1 MKTRIPERLNK
12 RYNAPAI
19 FLAQSPVVPHNST
32 ARLELSG
39 FQVDSELTPTIYTL
53 KGAISVQSETAKTRL
68 FVLALINLSFMVLA
82 SNAAAQPSVEDNV
95 RPAGQVCLAGQSC
108 VGSTSDSAPVAPVT
122 STRAAAPVAAV
133 VEAVVEEVAAVT
145 AEIAAFDVES
155 TYQMSCFAC
164 HGTGAAGAPIL
175 GDAEAWA
182 PRMEKGMDA
191 VMLNVVNG
199 VNAMPPK
206 GLCFTCTDDD
216 LAAIVAYMISQ

>member
-1 MKTRIPERLNK
+1 MKLVFSGSRIDPEFISHDLH
-12 RYNAPAI
+12 I
-19 FLAQSPVVPHNST
+19 
-32 ARLELSG
+32 
-39 FQVDSELTPTIYTL
+39 

-68 FVLALINLSFMVLA
+68 FVFALINLSFMVLA

-108 VGSTSDSAPVAPVT
+108 VGSTSGSSPAAPVT

-133 VEAVVEEVAAVT
+133 VEEVAAVA
-145 AEIAAFDVES
+145 AEVAAFDVES

-182 PRMEKGMDA
+182 PRMDKGMDA
-191 VMLNVVNG
+191 VMLNVVIG

-216 LAAIVAYMISQ
+216 LAAIVAYMSSQ

>member
-1 MKTRIPERLNK
+1 M
-12 RYNAPAI
+12 
-19 FLAQSPVVPHNST
+19 
-32 ARLELSG
+32 
-39 FQVDSELTPTIYTL
+39 
-53 KGAISVQSETAKTRL
+53 QSETAKTRL
-68 FVLALINLSFMVLA
+68 FVLALINLSFMVLG
-82 SNAAAQPSVEDNV
+82 SSAAAQQSIEDNV

-108 VGSTSDSAPVAPVT
+108 VGSTSGSAPVT

-133 VEAVVEEVAAVT
+133 VEAVVEELAAVT
-145 AEIAAFDVES
+145 AEVVAFDVES

>member
-1 MKTRIPERLNK
+1 VKLVFIGPRVEPEFTSHDLH
-12 RYNAPAI
+12 I
-19 FLAQSPVVPHNST
+19 
-32 ARLELSG
+32 
-39 FQVDSELTPTIYTL
+39 

-68 FVLALINLSFMVLA
+68 VVLALINLSFMVLG
-82 SNAAAQPSVEDNV
+82 SSAAAQQSIEDNV

-108 VGSTSDSAPVAPVT
+108 VGSTSGSAPVT

-133 VEAVVEEVAAVT
+133 VEEAAAVAAEV
-145 AEIAAFDVES
+145 AAFDVES

-206 GLCFTCTDDD
+206 GLCFTCTDEN
-216 LAAIVAYMISQ
+216 LAAIVAYMSSQ

>member
-1 MKTRIPERLNK
+1 MKLVFSGSRIDPEFISHDLH
-12 RYNAPAI
+12 I
-19 FLAQSPVVPHNST
+19 
-32 ARLELSG
+32 
-39 FQVDSELTPTIYTL
+39 

-68 FVLALINLSFMVLA
+68 FVLALINLSFMVLG
-82 SNAAAQPSVEDNV
+82 SNAAAQQSVEDNV

-108 VGSTSDSAPVAPVT
+108 VGSTSGSSPAAPVT

-133 VEAVVEEVAAVT
+133 VEEVAAVA
-145 AEIAAFDVES
+145 AEVAAFDVES